1 MSCMCKFVPD
11 EVLARLANDPNIK
24 EFDRAALQ
32 RTLAVDAEMRRLREV
47 NASLTISSSMIA
59 DLRDLAELAKK
70 KPAIKLFD
78 CKHGNILPGTAVAS
92 PQSSSDSTVKRTFKN
107 TTDVAKFYQKEFGR
121 NSLDGQGMDLIS
133 SVHYGVKYN
142 NAFWNGQQMT
152 YGDGDGA
159 IFVDFTLGND
169 VVGHELTH
177 GLTQFTLQLV
187 YSNEPGGLNES
198 MSDVFGSM
206 FRQWE
211 ANQTVQQADWL
222 IGADIMGP
230 KAKAQGFTCLRDMAN
245 PGSTKALSPQPSN
258 YSGYHPGMDPHQS
271 SGIPNNAFYRAA
283 TAIGGKSWQK
293 AGKIWFQSL
302 TGYGP
307 MPNMTMKQFADR
319 TRTVATQLFGATSA
333 ELKAVDKAW
342 KAVGL

>member
-11 EVLARLANDPNIK
+11 EVLARLANNPKIK

-59 DLRDLAELAKK
+59 GLAPTLTK
-70 KPAIKLFD
+70 KPAIKLYD
-78 CKHGNILPGTAVAS
+78 CKHGNVLPGAAVAS
-92 PQSSSDSTVKRTFKN
+92 PQSSGDATIKRTYKN
-107 TTDVAKFYQKEFGR
+107 TGDVAKFFNKEFGR

-211 ANQTVQQADWL
+211 ANQTVTQADWL
-222 IGADIMGP
+222 IGADIIGP
-230 KAKAQGFTCLRDMAN
+230 AAKAQGFTCLRDMAK
-245 PGSTKALSPQPSN
+245 PGSTKALAPQPSH

-283 TAIGGKSWQK
+283 MAIGGKSWQK
-293 AGKIWFQSL
+293 AGKIWFKAL

-307 MPNMTMKQFADR
+307 QPQMKMKQFANR
-319 TRTVATQLFGATSA
+319 TRSVAKQMYGANSVPD
-333 ELKAVDKAW
+333 KAVDTAW

>member
-1 MSCMCKFVPD
+1 MACMCKFVPD
-11 EVLARLANDPNIK
+11 EVLARLANDPKIK

-32 RTLAVDAEMRRLREV
+32 RTLAVDTEMRRLRDV
-47 NASLTISSSMIA
+47 NASLTAQSMAIA
-59 DLRDLAELAKK
+59 NLTALTALAK

-78 CKHGNILPGTAVAS
+78 CLKGTVLPGTPIAS
-92 PQSSSDSTVKRTFKN
+92 PQSSGDATVKRTFKN
-107 TTDVAKFYQKEFGR
+107 TTGVAKFLQKEFGR

-133 SVHYGVKYN
+133 SVHYGENYN

-159 IFVDFTLGND
+159 IFVDFTLGDD

-177 GLTQFTLQLV
+177 GLTQYTLQLV

-198 MSDVFGSM
+198 ISDVFGSM
-206 FRQWE
+206 FRQWQ
-211 ANQTVQQADWL
+211 ANETVQKADWL
-222 IGADIMGP
+222 IGADIIGP
-230 KAKAQGFTCLRDMAN
+230 KAKAAGYTCLRDMAN
-245 PGSTKALSPQPSN
+245 PGSKKALSPQPSN

-283 TAIGGKSWQK
+283 MAIGGKSWQK
-293 AGKIWFQSL
+293 AGKVWFKAL
-302 TGYGP
+302 TGSGP
-307 MPNMTMKQFADR
+307 QPNMTMKQFANR
-319 TRTVATQLFGATSA
+319 TRTEAKGLFGAGSVPD
-333 ELKAVDKAW
+333 KAVDSAW